1 MSIDKHL
8 EKAGVVIGDNNTL
21 PPGNRTQKDVSR
33 LIHAVRAAE
42 ASFNDA
48 LQEANQLALDSQKK
62 CIDYQARIANLELE
76 LRSFKL
82 KEKMEA
88 MDNLSVADRQL
99 LLTAS

>member
-1 MSIDKHL
+1 MSVDKHF
-8 EKAGVVIGDNNTL
+8 EKAGVVIDSNNTL
-21 PPGNRTQKDVSR
+21 PAGHRTQKDVSR

-48 LQEANQLALDSQKK
+48 IHEANEAARIAQGK
-62 CIDYQARIANLELE
+62 CIEYQARVANLEME
-76 LRSFKL
+76 LRNYRL

-99 LLTAS
+99 LLTSS

>member
-8 EKAGVVIGDNNTL
+8 EKAGVVLDSNNTL
-21 PPGNRTQKDVSR
+21 PPGSRTQKDVSR

-42 ASFNDA
+42 ASFQDA
-48 LQEANQLALDSQKK
+48 LNEANQVAMSAQAK
-62 CIDYQARIANLELE
+62 CIEYQARIANLELQ
-76 LRSFKL
+76 LRNYKL

-88 MDNLSVADRQL
+88 MDTLSVADRQL

>member
-8 EKAGVVIGDNNTL
+8 EKAGVRIDSNNTL

-42 ASFNDA
+42 ASFQDA
-48 LQEANQLALDSQKK
+48 INEANHKALVAQEK
-62 CIDYQARIANLELE
+62 CIEYVARIANLELE
-76 LRSFKL
+76 LRKYKL

-88 MDNLSVADRQL
+88 MDTLSVADRQL